1 MTRGSTPTHIFNFP
15 IATSLIKQIRITYAQ
30 GDKVILTKT
39 EADCVLEDKKAIL
52 KLTQQETLSFDHTIL
67 VEIQV
72 KALTVNG
79 DVLISKIE
87 NKSVDRVLDDEV
99 LQ

>member
-15 IATSLIKQIRITYAQ
+15 IATSLIKQIKITYAQ
-30 GDKVILTKT
+30 GDKVVLTKAK
-39 EADCVLEDKKAIL
+39 ADCAMEDNKAIL
-52 KLTQQETLSFDHTIL
+52 KLTQQETLGFDHTLL

-87 NKSVDRVLDDEV
+87 NKEVDRVLDEEV